1 MSDLIDA
8 ITDVLKP
15 ITTAVAEGLEKTHS
29 PTTRA
34 GHTIERAGKLLEAG
48 ISPRVVATHLTDTS
62 ANGHVYS
69 EQGVKEMGYLWQDSK
84 TRVGI
89 SVSAY
94 DAFTEDL
101 EELKGSFSP
110 A

>member
-1 MSDLIDA
+1 MSDLLDS

-15 ITTAVAEGLEKTHS
+15 IATVVAEGLEKTHS
-29 PTTRA
+29 PTKRA

-48 ISPRVVATHLTDTS
+48 ISPRTVASHLSETS
-62 ANGHVYS
+62 TNGHVYS

-94 DAFTEDL
+94 DAYAEDL
-101 EELKGSFSP
+101 EGLKGSFSP
-110 A
+110 T